1 MNIFEKCLFYFG
13 KFIYEILF
21 NIILDKILFSL
32 FLIIFTPVIYLFCF
46 SFGYFDPFK
55 RKIYKY
61 TKRVTINI
69 ETNQFIGNFAL
80 LLGVILLIIYF
91 PYSLYI
97 LACSFLILLASLSV
111 EYYQYIKN
119 KHKEQEEEE
128 DFFNNI

>member
-1 MNIFEKCLFYFG
+1 MNIFEKCLFYLG

-21 NIILDKILFSL
+21 KIILDKILFSL

-69 ETNQFIGNFAL
+69 KTEQFMGNFAL
-80 LLGVILLIIYF
+80 LLGVILIIIYF

-97 LACSFLILLASLSV
+97 LACSSLILFVALSV
-111 EYYQYIKN
+111 EYYQYN
-119 KHKEQEEEE
+119 KKKQEEEQ
-128 DFFNNI
+128 DF